1 MTSRRKRTPRP
12 DVPPALDQLL
22 TIKQA
27 AARLG
32 ISDSKFYRLMR
43 DRRAGIPV
51 LRMPGHTTR
60 IPAARLQIW
69 IEEHTGQAS

>member
-1 MTSRRKRTPRP
+1 MAPRRKITPRP

-43 DRRAGIPV
+43 DRQAGIPII
-51 LRMPGHTTR
+51 RMPGHTTR
-60 IPAARLQIW
+60 IPASKLQLW
-69 IEEHTGQAS
+69 IEKHTEQAS